1 VNVGHSGLG
10 PEEQSTVSRPLRF
23 CMLTTFYPPYN
34 FGGDGIGVQRL
45 ARGLARR
52 GHHVTV
58 VHDTDAY
65 QSLSHRTPVA
75 AADDPL
81 VRVVPV
87 SSGLGAVGA
96 LATYEIGRPTA
107 TARRLRTLIDGG
119 GFDVVH
125 FHNVSLIG
133 GPGVLALGGDA
144 VRLYTAHEHWL
155 VCPTHVLWR
164 DNREPCETRRC
175 LRCTLLHRRPPQL
188 WRWTRLLERQSRYV
202 DQFLAMSEFSRE
214 KHASF
219 GFPWPMRVLPPF
231 LPDPDPVAGTRPQP
245 IDPSPHTRPYFLFV
259 GRLERI
265 KGLDDVIPAMREH
278 PAADLLIAGAGRHEP
293 VLREL
298 AAGIRNV
305 KFLGRLETA
314 TLKRYYSH
322 AVALVVPSIGFET
335 FGFVLIEAFAQGTP
349 VIARDIGPLPEIV
362 RRSGGGVLF
371 RTASQLLAAMQRVQ
385 HTPSLR
391 NRLGAAGYQTFLHHW
406 TESAV
411 IPQYYDIIR
420 DAARHRGLS
429 GLVAALPETTA

>member
-1 VNVGHSGLG
+1 M
-10 PEEQSTVSRPLRF
+10 SRPLRF

-58 VHDTDAY
+58 IHDTDAHDA
-65 QSLSHRTPVA
+65 LSRREPVSS
-75 AADDPL
+75 ADDPL

-96 LATYEIGRPTA
+96 LATYELGRPSA
-107 TARRLRTLIDGG
+107 TARRLRTLVDGG

-133 GPGVLALGGDA
+133 GPGVLSLGGDA

-188 WRWTRLLERQSRYV
+188 WRWTGLLERRAGHV
-202 DQFLAMSEFSRE
+202 DQFLALSEFSRE

-219 GFPWPMRVLPPF
+219 GFPRPMRVLPPF
-231 LPDPDPVAGTRPQP
+231 LPDPHGVAERTPKP
-245 IDPSPHTRPYFLFV
+245 THPSPHIRPYFLFV
-259 GRLERI
+259 GRIERL
-265 KGLDDVIPAMREH
+265 KGLDDVIPAMRRH
-278 PAADLLIAGAGRHEP
+278 PEADLLIAGAGTHEP
-293 VLREL
+293 VLRDL

-305 KFLGRLETA
+305 QFLGRLEA
-314 TLKRYYSH
+314 KTLEAYYQH
-322 AVALVVPSIGFET
+322 AIALVVPSIGFET
-335 FGFVLIEAFAQGTP
+335 FGIVLIEAFAQGTP
-349 VIARDIGPLPEIV
+349 VIARDIGPFPEIV
-362 RRSGGGVLF
+362 TRAGGGELF
-371 RTASQLLAAMQRVQ
+371 RTPSDLLSAMHRLQ
-385 HTPSLR
+385 HTPALR
-391 NRLGAAGYQTFLHHW
+391 DRLGAAGYQGFVRHW

-411 IPQYYDIIR
+411 IPQYYDIVR
-420 DAARHRGLS
+420 DALRHRSRRSL
-429 GLVAALPETTA
+429 LTALPDTESKE